1 MLVNPGLP
9 RADHEFIAD
18 DCAAALCLTG
28 AELRD
33 HFAGRRWADI
43 DRPAGARG
51 RRATG
56 RPAWPGDDRSPLY
69 LQYTS
74 GTTGEPKGVVHHQG
88 DLRIYHDAVASR
100 VLGVRPTDVTLS
112 VSKLFFAYGFG
123 NAFVFP
129 LFSGS
134 SAVLLAARP
143 TPDLIMEAV
152 ARHRVT
158 LLYAVPSAYA
168 ALVDRAEPAAFAS
181 VRAAVSA
188 GESLPATLGERTT
201 VLLGAPVCEQIG
213 STEAGHAFCANSP
226 DDNVPGTVGR
236 VVPGYEVRA
245 ARPAGPPGARRRAG
259 RAVGARSHPAAGV
272 SEPAGRDGAGRWWTA
287 GSAPATWPAAVP
299 TGRSSHLG
307 RVDDMEMVGGITVS
321 PAEVE
326 RLFAEHP
333 LVREVAVAAVPD
345 RLGATK
351 LRAFVVPAGP
361 VADAAGFE
369 TELIG
374 LARGRLAPFKV
385 PRTVRAVSASAPH
398 RDRQA
403 APAHRSH
410 RRLVIS
416 GASRPR
422 RRDAHGR
429 PGAGFYI
436 GEMFERAAA
445 RHGDVAGHP
454 GPRPGCRAGHR
465 PRPHLRDAGRAG
477 RRARRAAL
485 GRRRTSAR
493 TGWPSTSPTTST
505 SPCWPVRCPGSGRSR
520 RCCHLR

>member
-1 MLVNPGLP
+1 MNVAADLARLAGERGWSPAPAFLDGDRTWTHGEVHDLAARAATVLGEHEVRPGDRVLLALPDSIGWVVAFLAIARLGAVAVLVNPSLP

-28 AELRD
+28 EELRD
-33 HFAGRRWADI
+33 HFPGRRWTGI
-43 DRPAGARG
+43 DGLLARAAGAEQAGARS
-51 RRATG
+51 
-56 RPAWPGDDRSPLY
+56 GDEGSPLY

-88 DLRIYHDAVASR
+88 DLRIYHDAVAGE
-100 VLGVRPTDVTLS
+100 VLGVRATDVALS

-134 SAVLLAARP
+134 SAVLLEGRP
-143 TPDLIMEAV
+143 TPEMIMEAV
-152 ARHRVT
+152 VRHGVT

-168 ALVDRAEPAAFAS
+168 ALVDRAEPAAFTT

-188 GESLPATLGERTT
+188 GEALPAALGERTT
-201 VLLGAPVCEQIG
+201 ILLGAPVCEQIG

-236 VVPGYEVRA
+236 VVPGYEVRLRDRQGRPVPDGEPGELWVRGPTLLRGYLN
-245 ARPAGPPGARRRAG
+245 RPAETAQALVDGWLATRDLACRR
-259 RAVGARSHPAAGV
+259 P
-272 SEPAGRDGAGRWWTA
+272 DGTFR
-287 GSAPATWPAAVP
+287 
-299 TGRSSHLG
+299 HLG

-345 RLGATK
+345 HLGATK

-361 VADAAGFE
+361 VGDAADFE

-374 LARGRLAPFKV
+374 LARGRLASFKV
-385 PRTVRAVSASAPH
+385 PRTVRAVSHLPRTATGKL
-398 RDRQA
+398 
-403 APAHRSH
+403 
-410 RRLVIS
+410 RRHIV
-416 GASRPR
+416 
-422 RRDAHGR
+422 
-429 PGAGFYI
+429 
-436 GEMFERAAA
+436 
-445 RHGDVAGHP
+445 
-454 GPRPGCRAGHR
+454 
-465 PRPHLRDAGRAG
+465 
-477 RRARRAAL
+477 
-485 GRRRTSAR
+485 R
-493 TGWPSTSPTTST
+493 TGAW
-505 SPCWPVRCPGSGRSR
+505 
-520 RCCHLR
+520 

>member
-1 MLVNPGLP
+1 MNVAADLARLAGDRGWSSAPAFHDAHRTWTHGEVHELAARVATVLGEQRVRPGDRVLLALPDGIGWVVAFLAIARAGAIAVLVNPGLP

-33 HFAGRRWADI
+33 HFAGRHWTDI
-43 DRPAGARG
+43 DHLLARAAGAQP
-51 RRATG
+51 A
-56 RPAWPGDDRSPLY
+56 PAWPGDDRSPLY

-100 VLGVRPTDVTLS
+100 VLGVRPADVTLS

-134 SAVLLAARP
+134 SAVLLADRP

-188 GESLPATLGERTT
+188 GESLPTTLGERTT
-201 VLLGAPVCEQIG
+201 VLVGAPVCEQLG

-236 VVPGYEVRA
+236 MVPGYEVRLRDRQGGPVPDGEPGELWVRGPTLLREYLN
-245 ARPAGPPGARRRAG
+245 RPAETAQALVDGWLGTRDLVRRR
-259 RAVGARSHPAAGV
+259 P
-272 SEPAGRDGAGRWWTA
+272 DGTFQ
-287 GSAPATWPAAVP
+287 
-299 TGRSSHLG
+299 HLG

-345 RLGATK
+345 QLGATK

-361 VADAAGFE
+361 VADPAGFE

-374 LARGRLAPFKV
+374 LARGRLASFKV
-385 PRTVRAVSASAPH
+385 PRTVRAVSHLPRTATGKL
-398 RDRQA
+398 
-403 APAHRSH
+403 
-410 RRLVIS
+410 RRHIV
-416 GASRPR
+416 
-422 RRDAHGR
+422 
-429 PGAGFYI
+429 
-436 GEMFERAAA
+436 
-445 RHGDVAGHP
+445 
-454 GPRPGCRAGHR
+454 
-465 PRPHLRDAGRAG
+465 
-477 RRARRAAL
+477 
-485 GRRRTSAR
+485 R
-493 TGWPSTSPTTST
+493 TGAW
-505 SPCWPVRCPGSGRSR
+505 
-520 RCCHLR
+520 